1 MEEVGFLAKHVVW
14 CNLSLDY
21 IKFVCSGRFWIE
33 AFVCSG
39 RYWNEAFVC
48 IWKRRGTEP
57 MHLRLEEAL
66 VRHRSPDVDDEEEEP
81 EEFWSESRKVLSL
94 AGVDLLRR

>member
-21 IKFVCSGRFWIE
+21 IK
-33 AFVCSG
+33 FVCSG